1 MTTIEQSICGHLTSQ
16 PNQLKKFLSAAFH
29 ENDIAVIEDLL
40 PHDLKDALHKEAN
53 ELMSA
58 SAQRRDL
65 VLEATGGTPRA
76 YASVDRDTIFE
87 CGSIIKAIFESDTVR
102 KYLSDVAGEPLHK
115 VPYQPEEYIINSQ
128 EKSGDTHG
136 WHWDDYTFALIWVV
150 QAPDQLAGGRVEYV
164 AATDWDKNNPRR
176 ALIDILGEREVRS
189 RYIDSG
195 CCYLMRANTTLHR
208 VAPLMGDTRRTV
220 IVFTYASDLDL
231 TDPNISHETMEQ
243 IYADEIQKAEDLQAA

>member
-1 MTTIEQSICGHLTSQ
+1 MISVDQCIREHLSSQ
-16 PNQLKKFLSAAFH
+16 PNQLKKLLSAEFRH
-29 ENDIAVIEDLL
+29 KDIVVFEELLPLDLREALQREANDLL
-40 PHDLKDALHKEAN
+40 ET
-53 ELMSA
+53 S
-58 SAQRRDL
+58 SRRRNM

-87 CGSIIKAIFESDTVR
+87 GGNIIKKFFESKAVR
-102 KYLSDVAGEPLHK
+102 QYLSDIAGEPLHK
-115 VPYQPEEYIINSQ
+115 VSYQPEEYIINSQ

-150 QAPDQLAGGRVEYV
+150 QSPDRLAGGRVEYV

-176 ALIDILGEREVRS
+176 ALGDILGEREVRS
-189 RYIDSG
+189 RHIDSG

-220 IVFTYASDLDL
+220 IVFTYASDIDL

-243 IYADEIQKAEDLQAA
+243 IYAEELQAA